1 MPMLEKYRHYFDID
15 PDYFPAVNEAVISKN
30 PEMWKKFFPH
40 DTFVKLIRNMVSV
53 LDRKQKLSLWV
64 EGAYGTGKSHAVLTL
79 KKLLDASEEDTRV
92 YFERYGMDK
101 DLCSNFQRVKNSGK
115 ILTVHRYGSATI
127 RSDHNLVFAIQE
139 SIEKAMT
146 DSGIENK
153 GGNALKTA
161 TIKWLTDTDNK
172 NYFNSLM
179 TGKHS
184 DLFGGDDV
192 DAILEK
198 LSTFSG
204 DALAK
209 VMDNIF
215 KVADERQIKA
225 ISLSTTA
232 LCEWIREIIRE
243 NGLKAIVFI
252 WDEFTEYFYNNA
264 RNLTGFQELCEISET
279 EPFYFILVT
288 HVSSGLF
295 HERDQDFIK
304 LNGRFVN
311 PHSLIS
317 LPENI
322 AFQLMG
328 AAMEKNQ
335 DPEVVSD
342 WKITTSD
349 LAARTTEARK
359 LVKSVAHITDQEM
372 LDILP
377 IHPYTALLLKYISSA
392 FDSNQR
398 SMFDFIK
405 NDRGDE
411 IKGFQWFIDNYG
423 PDGGLGSENPLLTI
437 DMLWEFFYDKGK
449 EYLAHDIRAI
459 LDYYTRAS
467 RQHLESDETRVL
479 KTVLLLQAISQNAG
493 DSIELFI
500 PNERNINNAF
510 EGSDLDGSRAGRCA
524 EKLVRD
530 KVLFKKQLGGNK
542 FQYCA
547 YVNEVSDVDLG
558 PFLAQIDRKTTTQ
571 LVTEE
576 LVDRT
581 RITDAITLGGALKL
595 RYELRY
601 VSSTD
606 LDSTVRLL
614 RNQEANFENKIVA
627 VVCFAKDDAESVVIG
642 KKISDAVNS
651 GNNRVVFI
659 DASRTPFGADGY
671 SQYRKDM
678 AQSMYQQGKDNTLAS
693 QYANN
698 AKESLK
704 KWKNRVSGGEFM
716 VFSESKPNGER
727 VTTIEALYTALE
739 EINKQKFP
747 SCLEGAY
754 SVIAN
759 MYTPSSLKQG
769 VECGAAQKTSGTFL
783 SGSPSTKLEN
793 ALDGAWKIDEYWVSS
808 PHLLISKLKICVDEI
823 INEAFTSG
831 GGRVSIKRIYD
842 TLSLPPYGFM
852 PCNLSAFIL
861 GFILKEYATGSYSW
875 SDGLTNDLLDINK
888 LKEMVDEVI
897 RLQITP
903 NARYKDKYIVA
914 MTDDEKAFNEATS
927 VAFNIPLNLCTSVE
941 QTRERIRNKMK
952 EYAFPIWTLKYILPS
967 ENLKTD
973 TSVLEMLIDSF
984 CGIANSSNMGA
995 AQTDSDIAMS
1005 IGRLC
1010 AEHENAAEDL
1020 KQILTKEKCAQGMT
1034 KYLST
1039 FDNGEL
1045 ITLATEIGD
1054 GGQYINVLRRKFD
1067 ADAANW
1073 VWNIETAQQKI
1084 REVILEYKI
1093 ISESNKTLSKNISF
1107 DATVKEWCTK
1117 CGYIRVSCAAAKNYL
1132 DEISPFMELLCTVK
1146 KSGQLLDSQ
1155 KQKFYDLLVL
1165 NGEAFRNLYNNQAD
1179 LFKRVCA
1186 YYVSDLSD
1194 EQIREL
1200 YATMPAGAFTQDK
1213 NDYFVSV
1220 EDKTKTYKAGIR
1232 SVQLKK
1238 LWKEKTASESPRD
1251 WSKKHKMP
1259 ILCLISD
1266 EELQKARAT
1275 FSTINSSRSDE
1286 QAIEKAIAYL
1296 EGADFFGVMS
1306 DSAALDA
1313 AFRDTIIKSYAVMLT
1328 DINEVK
1334 EYLDRTIATDP
1345 YDWFGLPEVDKR
1357 LKQMAEAKYSQSGCT
1372 RALEKI
1378 DEMDISDARE
1388 YLKSL
1393 IKDNM
1398 IVGMEIIKG
1407 K

>member
-40 DTFVKLIRNMVSV
+40 DTFVKLIRNTVSV

-79 KKLLDASEEDTRV
+79 KKLLDASEEDTRA
-92 YFERYGMDK
+92 YFERYVMDK

-139 SIEKAMT
+139 SIEKAMV

-153 GGNALKTA
+153 GGNALKSA

-179 TGKHS
+179 TGRYC
-184 DLFGGDDV
+184 DLFGGDGV
-192 DAILEK
+192 DAILTK
-198 LSTFSG
+198 LNTFAG
-204 DALAK
+204 DALTK

-225 ISLSTTA
+225 LSLSTTA
-232 LCEWIREIIRE
+232 LCDWIREIIRA
-243 NGLKAIVFI
+243 NGLKAIIFI

-279 EPFYFILVT
+279 EPFYFIIVT

-322 AFQLMG
+322 AFKLMG
-328 AAMEKNQ
+328 AAMEKNK
-335 DPEVVSD
+335 DAVVVDD
-342 WKITTSD
+342 WKVTTSD
-349 LAARTTEARK
+349 LANRTIESRK
-359 LVKSVAHITDQEM
+359 LVKNVARITDQEM

-377 IHPYTALLLKYISSA
+377 IHPYTALLLKHISSA

-423 PDGGLGSENPLLTI
+423 PDDENPLLTI

-459 LDYYTRAS
+459 LDYFTRAGN
-467 RQHLESDETRVL
+467 QHLPPDETRVL

-493 DSIELFI
+493 DSVELFI

-510 EGSDLDGSRAGRCA
+510 EGSDLDGSLAGRCA

-530 KVLFKKQLGGNK
+530 KVLFKKQLGGGK

-547 YVNEVSDVDLG
+547 YVNEVSGTDLK
-558 PFLAQIDRKTTTQ
+558 PFIDQIDKKTTTQ

-581 RITDAITLGGALKL
+581 RITDAVALGGALKL

-614 RNQEANFENKIVA
+614 HNQEANFENKIVA

-642 KKISDAVNS
+642 KKIRDAMNS
-651 GNNRVVFI
+651 GNNYIVFI
-659 DASRTPFGADGY
+659 DASRIPFGVDGY
-671 SQYRKDM
+671 SQYRNDM
-678 AQSMYQQGKDNTLAS
+678 AQSMYQMGKDNTLAT

-704 KWKNRVSGGEFM
+704 KWRNRISSGEFM
-716 VFSESKPNGER
+716 VFSESKPDGER
-727 VTTIEALYTALE
+727 VTTIDALYTALE
-739 EINKQKFP
+739 EINKLKF
-747 SCLEGAY
+747 SCCLEGTY

-759 MYTPSSLKQG
+759 MYTPTSMKQG
-769 VECGAAQKTSGTFL
+769 VECGANQKTSGTFL

-793 ALDGAWKIDEYWVSS
+793 ALEGAWKIENYWTVA
-808 PHLLISKLKICVDEI
+808 PHLLISKIKLLVDSI
-823 INEAFTSG
+823 INEAFVNG

-852 PCNLSAFIL
+852 PCNLSAFIF
-861 GFILKEYATGSYSW
+861 GFVLKEYANGSYSW

-952 EYAFPIWTLKYILPS
+952 DFAFPIWTLKYILPS

-973 TSVLEMLIDSF
+973 TAALETIIDSF
-984 CGIANSSNMGA
+984 CGIANSNNMGA
-995 AQTDSDIAMS
+995 AKKTDSDIAMS
-1005 IGRLC
+1005 IGRAC
-1010 AEHENAAEDL
+1010 IDNPNAAADL
-1020 KQILTKEKCAQGMT
+1020 KSILSKEKCSLGMT
-1034 KYLST
+1034 EYLK
-1039 FDNGEL
+1039 FFENGEL
-1045 ITLATEIGD
+1045 ITLASAIGD

-1067 ADAANW
+1067 ADAASW
-1073 VWNIETAQQKI
+1073 VWNIDTAQQKI

-1093 ISESNKTLSKNISF
+1093 IDESNKTLSKNITF
-1107 DATVKEWCTK
+1107 DATVKEWCAK
-1117 CGYIRVSCAAAKNYL
+1117 CGYIRISFAAAKNYL
-1132 DEISPFMELLCTVK
+1132 DDSAPFMEILCAMK

-1165 NGEAFRNLYNNQAD
+1165 NGESFRNLYNNQAD
-1179 LFKRVCA
+1179 LFKRICA
-1186 YYVSDLSD
+1186 YYLSELSD
-1194 EQIREL
+1194 DEIREL
-1200 YATMPAGAFTQDK
+1200 YKTMPAGAFTQEK
-1213 NDYFVSV
+1213 NDYFVTV
-1220 EDKTKTYKAGIR
+1220 EEKVKAYKATLG
-1232 SVQLKK
+1232 SVKLKK
-1238 LWKEKTASESPRD
+1238 LWKDKTDTSSPRE
-1251 WSKKHKMP
+1251 WSKNHKMP
-1259 ILCLISD
+1259 ILCLIND
-1266 EELQKARAT
+1266 EELPKARAA
-1275 FSTINSSRSDE
+1275 FGTIDKSHLDGQS
-1286 QAIEKAIAYL
+1286 IEKAIAYL
-1296 EGADFFGVMS
+1296 ESADFFAMLS
-1306 DSAALDA
+1306 DNNALDA
-1313 AFRDTIIKSYAVMLT
+1313 AFREAIIKGYAVMLT
-1328 DINEVK
+1328 DIDEVK
-1334 EYLDRTIATDP
+1334 DYLDRAITSAP

-1378 DEMDISDARE
+1378 DEMGIEDSRE

-1393 IKDNM
+1393 VKDNM